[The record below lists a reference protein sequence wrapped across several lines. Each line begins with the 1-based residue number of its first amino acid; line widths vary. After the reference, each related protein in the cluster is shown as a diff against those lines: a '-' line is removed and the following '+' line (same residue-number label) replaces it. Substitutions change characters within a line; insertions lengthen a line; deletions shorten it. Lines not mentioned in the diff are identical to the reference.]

1 MNVSNRVVM
10 SLDFVSTAELAG
22 LDPKQVLG
30 GTCVGV
36 VASPVV
42 PPWPMQG
49 VHMPLLEVPGPLWH
63 EVWLSGS
70 PVVFGESEGIRWSR
84 SGDGVLF
91 GALALTEDGLDL
103 PDSGSALRHISEL
116 AYARI
121 FRLLDAQGLP
131 HLWRVWNYIPDING
145 EQAGLERYRQFNLGR
160 GDAFER
166 CERSVT
172 EQVPA
177 ACALGVG
184 RGPLSIAFMAGA
196 TPVVPIENPRQ
207 VSAYRYPDAYGP
219 RSPTFSRA
227 TLAHLPGQELF
238 FVSGTASIV
247 GHETLHLGD
256 VVGQAKESLNNVE
269 AVLLAANRVARG
281 QGFSLSDLVYR
292 VYVRDAADAPAVM
305 AVMRERLGAVEML
318 CVQSDVCRA
327 DLLVEV
333 EAHGLRPC

>member
-1 MNVSNRVVM
+1 M
-10 SLDFVSTAELAG
+10 SLDFVSATELDA
-22 LDPKQVLG
+22 LDPTRVLG
-30 GTCVGV
+30 GACLGVAAPAVG
-36 VASPVV
+36 AS
-42 PPWPMQG
+42 WPQQA
-49 VHMPLLEVPGPLWH
+49 VSMPLLDGTRSVWH
-63 EVWLSGS
+63 EAWVSDA
-70 PVVFGESEGIRWSR
+70 PVVSGESEGIRWSR
-84 SGDGVLF
+84 SADGVLF
-91 GALALTEDGLDL
+91 GALALPEVGEG
-103 PDSGSALRHISEL
+103 PADSTAALRHISEL

-145 EQAGLERYRQFNLGR
+145 AQAGLERYRQFNLGR

-166 CERSVT
+166 CARSVT

-184 RGPLSIAFMAGA
+184 GGPLSIAFMAGA

-207 VSAYRYPDAYGP
+207 VSAYRYPDVYGP

-227 TLAHLPGQELF
+227 ALAHLPGQALF

-256 VVGQAKESLNNVE
+256 VVAQTMESLNNVE
-269 AVLLAANRVARG
+269 AVLFEANRIARDG
-281 QGFSLSDLVYR
+281 GFSLSDLVYR
-292 VYVRDAADAPAVM
+292 VYVRDAADAPAVT
-305 AVMRERLGAVEML
+305 AAMRERLGAVEML
-318 CVQSDVCRA
+318 CVQADVCRS

-333 EAHGLRPC
+333 EAHGLRPR